1 MITILVLVFA
11 YLLGLLFALAS
22 IIEVDTELFDIR
34 GYRNYTLVY
43 AAACLLS
50 WITVAVNLIIL
61 LYIHIYKSIKHAN
74 Y

>member
-1 MITILVLVFA
+1 MITILVSLFA
-11 YLLGLLFALAS
+11 YLLGMLFALAS

-43 AAACLLS
+43 TAACLLS
-50 WITVAVNLIIL
+50 WITVAVSLIIL
-61 LYIHIYKSIKHAN
+61 LFIHIYKSIKNEN